1 MRKIITLPILI
12 AAAILTTS
20 CSDKLD
26 RLNAEQAKLENQK
39 LAVQTQIQQYEAN
52 LKTVG
57 GQAAATATPMQRQAT
72 EMQRKAAELEVQSN
86 DKLQVWT
93 DLETKATALR
103 QKLDSWKAKNLR

>member
-12 AAAILTTS
+12 AAAVLTTS
-20 CSDKLD
+20 CSDKLE
-26 RLNAEQAKLENQK
+26 RLNTEQAKLENQK

-57 GQAAATATPMQRQAT
+57 GQAAATVTPLQRQAT
-72 EMQRKAAELEVQSN
+72 EMQRKAVEVEAQAN

-93 DLETKATALR
+93 DLEAKAAAVR
-103 QKLDSWKAKNLR
+103 QKVDSWKAKYLR